1 MQSTSRPRRLATEV
15 LRPAVVV
22 DEPASS
28 SQGIVGRGA
37 RRLAR
42 VKRARSAPTA
52 ARTLRKCI
60 PRRHSPGSV
69 VGGKPGKARLA
80 VRGPQIVI
88 DPALVISVVLEAG
101 SVFDAVCVVPPT
113 DDLIPA
119 EAAEC
124 SIFLLVRVGT
134 ELTEGAGDL
143 NKVGRRRYL
152 IDVAVAVK
160 HLPEEV
166 DSGVFAGGGR
176 DISIVIATCTVGGAD
191 RVVVH
196 ADVWNNLK
204 NLASSPRSKE
214 ARGAHLRRSP
224 GIGAPHAELSVAES
238 SPQVED
244 E

>member
-1 MQSTSRPRRLATEV
+1 M
-15 LRPAVVV
+15 
-22 DEPASS
+22 
-28 SQGIVGRGA
+28 VGR
-37 RRLAR
+37 
-42 VKRARSAPTA
+42 
-52 ARTLRKCI
+52 
-60 PRRHSPGSV
+60 
-69 VGGKPGKARLA
+69 KPGKAGLA
-80 VRGPQIVI
+80 VRRPQIVI
-88 DPALVISVVLEAG
+88 DPALVVSVVLEAG
-101 SVFDAVCVVPPT
+101 SVLDTVGVVPPA

-119 EAAEC
+119 EAAER
-124 SIFLLVRVGT
+124 SILLLVRVGA

-143 NKVGRRRYL
+143 NEVGRRGYF

-176 DISIVIATCTVGGAD
+176 DIAIVIATCTVGGAD

-214 ARGAHLRRSP
+214 ASGAHLGRSP
-224 GIGAPHAELSVAES
+224 GIGAPHAELSIAES
-238 SPQVED
+238 SPQVEN